1 MKRLYAFLFLA
12 ALGSALGAQA
22 QTTAVQKPASTAAAP
37 AADGQRIAVIAFQ
50 AAVAQTNEFQR
61 NYADLAKK
69 FQPKQQQIHTLTDE
83 ICSLTKQLQDTT
95 AKLSD
100 AQTTSLT
107 KQLEDKKKKLPRD
120 TEDAQTDYKA
130 EVQQMMNATA
140 QKVGQVMTS
149 FAQLRGYNLVIDAGQ
164 EESSL
169 VLYAAPATDITQ
181 AVIDAYNQESGVP
194 APAKQTSA
202 QPASQPATQPIVD
215 APQPAQ
221 KK

>member
-1 MKRLYAFLFLA
+1 MKRLYALLFLA

-22 QTTAVQKPASTAAAP
+22 QTTAAQKPASAVAASP
-37 AADGQRIAVIAFQ
+37 AIGQKIAVIAFQ

-61 NYADLAKK
+61 DYANLVKK
-69 FQPKQQQIHTLTDE
+69 YEPRQQQLKTLNAE
-83 ICSLTKQLQDTT
+83 VESLTKQLQDGS
-95 AKLSD
+95 KLSE

-107 KQLEDKKKKLPRD
+107 KQLDEKKKRLSRD
-120 TEDAQTDYKA
+120 TEDAESDYKA

-149 FAQLRGYNLVIDAGQ
+149 FAQLRGYTLVVDAGE
-164 EESSL
+164 EESTL
-169 VLYAAPATDITQ
+169 VLYATPSTDITQ
-181 AVIDAYNQESGVP
+181 AVIDAYNQESGVA

-202 QPASQPATQPIVD
+202 QPASQPAKQPIVD

-221 KK
+221 QK

>member
-1 MKRLYAFLFLA
+1 MKRVYVFLILA

-22 QTTAVQKPASTAAAP
+22 QTTAAQKPASPP
-37 AADGQRIAVIAFQ
+37 AASPAEGQKIAVIAFQ

-61 NYADLAKK
+61 NYADLVKK
-69 FQPKQQQIHTLTDE
+69 YEPKQQQLKTLSSEVD
-83 ICSLTKQLQDTT
+83 SLTKQLQDGS
-95 AKLSD
+95 KLTD
-100 AQTTSLT
+100 AQTASLT
-107 KQLEDKKKKLPRD
+107 KQLEEKKKKLTRD
-120 TEDAQTDYKA
+120 TEDAESDYKA

-140 QKVGQVMTS
+140 QKVGQVMTN
-149 FAQLRGYNLVIDAGQ
+149 FAQLRGYTLVLDAGQ

-169 VLYAAPATDITQ
+169 VLYATPATDITQ

-202 QPASQPATQPIVD
+202 QPAGQPATAPIVD
-215 APQPAQ
+215 APQPAE

>member
-1 MKRLYAFLFLA
+1 MKRLIAFLFLA
-12 ALGSALGAQA
+12 ALGSALGVQA
-22 QTTAVQKPASTAAAP
+22 QTTAAQKSASAP
-37 AADGQRIAVIAFQ
+37 AANPAEGQKIAVIAFQ

-61 NYADLAKK
+61 DYADLVKK
-69 FQPKQQQIHTLTDE
+69 YEPRQQQLKTLNDE
-83 ICSLTKQLQDTT
+83 VESLTKQLQDGS
-95 AKLSD
+95 KLSD

-107 KQLEDKKKKLPRD
+107 KQLEEKKKKLSRD
-120 TEDAQTDYKA
+120 TEDAQNDYKA
-130 EVQQMMNATA
+130 EVQQKLSATA

-149 FAQLRGYNLVIDAGQ
+149 FAQLRGYTIVLDAGQ

-169 VLYAAPATDITQ
+169 VLYATPATDITQ

-194 APAKQTSA
+194 APSKQTSA

-215 APQPAQ
+215 APQPVQ

>member
-1 MKRLYAFLFLA
+1 MRRLYVFFFLV
-12 ALGSALGAQA
+12 ALGWTLGAPA
-22 QTTAVQKPASTAAAP
+22 QTPAAQKPASPSAAGTAE
-37 AADGQRIAVIAFQ
+37 GQKVAVIAFE

-61 NYADLAKK
+61 NYADLVKK
-69 FQPKQQQIHTLTDE
+69 YEPRQQQLKALNDE
-83 ICSLTKQLQDTT
+83 VTSLTKQLQDQNS
-95 AKLSD
+95 KLSD
-100 AQTTSLT
+100 TQTASLT
-107 KQLEDKKKKLPRD
+107 KQLEEKKKRLTRD
-120 TEDAQTDYKA
+120 TEDAETDYKA
-130 EVQQMMNATA
+130 EVQKMMDAMA

-149 FAQLRGYNLVIDAGQ
+149 FAQLRGYTLVLDAGQ

-169 VLYAAPATDITQ
+169 VLYATPSTDITQ

-202 QPASQPATQPIVD
+202 QPASQPAVQPIVD